1 MLRLGFDHAN
11 GFVSY
16 EENIVCRTDIG
27 LVLTNGDPGTGI
39 EIDLLLVL
47 NQPACLL
54 QHQVDLVARPLFG
67 RLVEVRHPVH
77 RPFEFRPEVVGAASA
92 SNGCRPSI

>member
-11 GFVSY
+11 GFVAD
-16 EENIVCRTDIG
+16 EENVVGRTDIG
-27 LVLTNGDPGTGI
+27 LVFTNGDPGTGT

-54 QHQVDLVARPLFG
+54 QHQVDLVARSLF
-67 RLVEVRHPVH
+67 RCLVEVRHPVH
-77 RPFEFRPEVVGAASA
+77 RPFEFRPELVGTS
-92 SNGCRPSI
+92 S